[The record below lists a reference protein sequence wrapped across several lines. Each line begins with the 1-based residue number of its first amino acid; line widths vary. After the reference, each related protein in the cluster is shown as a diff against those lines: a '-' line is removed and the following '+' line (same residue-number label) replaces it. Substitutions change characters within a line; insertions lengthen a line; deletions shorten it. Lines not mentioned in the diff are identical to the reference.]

1 MIDPATHYERLG
13 VASDA
18 TAVEIRRAYLAR
30 ARSAHPDLNP
40 DDLANA
46 EMVAVNEAWTVL
58 SDEGR
63 RADYDASIGI
73 GSGAGGTMAGR
84 SPLVERPVDRPFVP
98 FNADDED
105 DDDEWRYTDDV
116 GDPRTA
122 PGRLTV
128 LTPVALLM
136 VAALVGAFGL
146 ASGHDLLVVF
156 AVVVGA
162 LGALGLV
169 VVPMIAMG
177 RASRYEGSGTPGGGV
192 GDGR

>member
-1 MIDPATHYERLG
+1 MTHYEVLG
-13 VASDA
+13 VAPDA
-18 TAVEIRRAYLAR
+18 TDDEIRSAFKDLAR
-30 ARSAHPDLNP
+30 RHHPDRTAGAPPADRVRSEELIRS
-40 DDLANA
+40 
-46 EMVAVNEAWTVL
+46 VNDAWAVL
-58 SDEGR
+58 SVPVR
-63 RADYDASIGI
+63 RASYDAAIGA
-73 GSGAGGTMAGR
+73 AGVTSR
-84 SPLVERPVDRPFVP
+84 SFVRKVSHEGFVP
-98 FNADDED
+98 HDPSDDD

-177 RASRYEGSGTPGGGV
+177 RASRYEGSATPRGGV